1 MFRKRKHRHKSRL
14 SGYKKALGSVRGA
27 LRGPGR
33 VMKGNI
39 SAKERKQ
46 NTMKFKIY
54 FDDGVILPT
63 EDMKTAFKACDM
75 PDRVAAVTVVTYGR
89 TEEVLWGEKPLKS
102 TTNECWSY
110 PHPVEIYGCPMKE
123 MGFESPFVLKVET
136 LNKETDRFESLYYEL
151 NKIGLENAM
160 KDIQT
165 LYDNKNTNWTKTQQV
180 LRAMFFC
187 RHDNGQF
194 YLQDRFEFNFK

>member
-1 MFRKRKHRHKSRL
+1 MLYERKHIHKSRL
-14 SGYKKALGSVRGA
+14 SGYKKASSSVRGA

-46 NTMKFKIY
+46 NVMKFNIY

-75 PDRVAAVTVVTYGR
+75 PDRVAAVTAVNYNG
-89 TEEVLWGEKPLKS
+89 TEEVLWGEKPRKNNAS
-102 TTNECWSY
+102 ECWSY

-123 MGFESPFVLKVET
+123 MGFKSLYVLKVEM
-136 LNKETDRFESLYYEL
+136 LNKETDRFETLYYEL
-151 NKIGLENAM
+151 DEIGFENAM
-160 KDIQT
+160 KDVQS
-165 LYDNKNTNWTKTQQV
+165 LYSNKHTNWTKTQQI
-180 LRAMFFC
+180 LRAMFFS
-187 RHDNGQF
+187 HHNNGQF